1 MIAKNKWTA
10 KLYTVFSESVKTF
23 ELQRADG
30 SEFEIQK
37 SEFYFNYRVVDE
49 DEDEDKDN
57 RKVLIKQ
64 EVSYGRN
71 NT

>member
-1 MIAKNKWTA
+1 MKAINKWNG

-37 SEFYFNYRVVDE
+37 AEFYFNYRVIEEEEV
-49 DEDEDKDN
+49 KDGKEN
-57 RKVLIKQ
+57 
-64 EVSYGRN
+64 S
-71 NT
+71 